1 MKQLFCAVLLSAAT
15 SSVALMS
22 SAAFAQ
28 NGPGIT
34 ATEIKIGNTMPY
46 SGPASGYASVGRA
59 EAAYFNMI
67 NSKGGING
75 RKIDFLSY
83 DDSYSPPKTVEQTR
97 KLVEQDNVF
106 ATFGSLGT
114 PTNSAVS
121 KYMNQKKVPHLFI
134 STGAEKWNDP
144 KNYPYTISLYP
155 SYLMEARV
163 AARYLLDTKPDAKI
177 AILSQNDDF
186 GRDYVKGFKEG
197 LGAKAATMI
206 VKEATYEV
214 GEATI
219 DSQLVL
225 LKNSGADTFYDVT
238 TPKFGAQAVKK
249 VAEIGW
255 KPLHY
260 IVSVASSI
268 KSVLQPA
275 GIENSIGLVTAVTAK
290 TPSDPQWENSPDMKD
305 YLAFMKE
312 RNAGADP
319 NDQSAVTG
327 YISAWLTVEVLKRCG
342 NDLTREN
349 LMKVVTSIKDQQIPM
364 LLPGVTVSLSP
375 DDYSPYGKLQVTRFD
390 GKTWQPIGAVIDAKK
405 VAER

>member
-1 MKQLFCAVLLSAAT
+1 MKQLFCAVLLSAIAT
-15 SSVALMS
+15 AT
-22 SAAFAQ
+22 AFAQ

-34 ATEIKIGNTMPY
+34 PTEIKIGNTMPY

-75 RKIDFLSY
+75 RKINFLSY

-121 KYMNQKKVPHLFI
+121 KYMNQKQVPHLFI

-163 AARYLLDTKPDAKI
+163 AARYLLNTKPDAKI
-177 AILSQNDDF
+177 AILYQNDDF

-197 LGAKAATMI
+197 LGPKAATMI
-206 VKEATYEV
+206 VKEASYEV

-275 GIENSIGLVTAVTAK
+275 GLDNSVGLVTAVTAK

-312 RNAGADP
+312 WNAGADP

-342 NDLTREN
+342 NELTREN
-349 LMKVVTSIKDQQIPM
+349 LMKVVTGIKDQQIPM

-390 GKTWQPIGAVIDAKK
+390 GKTWQPIGPVIDAKK
-405 VAER
+405 GAER

>member
-1 MKQLFCAVLLSAAT
+1 MKTLTVAVLLLAASTSAT
-15 SSVALMS
+15 LTE
-22 SAAFAQ
+22 

-59 EAAYFNMI
+59 ETAYYNMI
-67 NSKGGING
+67 NTKGGING
-75 RKIDFLSY
+75 RKINFLSY

-114 PTNSAVS
+114 PTNTAIW

-155 SYLMEARV
+155 SYLMESRV
-163 AARYLLDTKPDAKI
+163 AARYIAQTKPDAKI
-177 AILSQNDDF
+177 AILYQNDDF
-186 GRDYVKGFKEG
+186 GRDYLKGFKEG
-197 LGAKAATMI
+197 LGAKAASMI
-206 VKEATYEV
+206 VKEASYEISD
-214 GEATI
+214 ATI
-219 DSQLVL
+219 NSQLVL
-225 LKNSGADTFYDVT
+225 LKNSGADTFFDVT

-268 KSVLQPA
+268 KTVLQPA
-275 GIENSIGLVTAVTAK
+275 GIENSIGLVTAVTSK
-290 TPSDPQWENSPDMKD
+290 TPSDPQWADSPDVKD
-305 YLAFMKE
+305 YLTLMQE
-312 RNAGADP
+312 WNAGSDP

-349 LMKVVTSIKDQQIPM
+349 LMKVVTDIRDQQIPM
-364 LLPGVTVSLSP
+364 LLPGVTVSITP
-375 DDYSPYGKLQVTRFD
+375 DDYSAFGTLQVTRFD
-390 GKTWQPIGAVIDAKK
+390 GRTWQPVGPVIDAKK

>member
-1 MKQLFCAVLLSAAT
+1 MKQVFYAMLGIAISA
-15 SSVALMS
+15 

-28 NGPGIT
+28 TAPGIT
-34 ATEIKIGNTMPY
+34 PTEIKIGNTIPY

-59 EAAYFNMI
+59 ESAYYNMI
-67 NSKGGING
+67 NAQGGING
-75 RKIDFLSY
+75 RKINFLSY

-114 PTNSAVS
+114 PTNTAIW
-121 KYMNQKKVPHLFI
+121 KYLNQKKVPHLFI

-144 KNYPYTISLYP
+144 KNYPYTISLYA

-163 AARYLLDTKPDAKI
+163 AAQYILQTKPDAKI

-186 GRDYVKGFKEG
+186 GRDFVKGFKEA

-214 GEATI
+214 SNATI
-219 DSQLVL
+219 DSQLLL
-225 LKNSGADTFYDVT
+225 LKDSGADTLFDVV

-268 KSVLQPA
+268 KSVLVPA
-275 GIENSIGLVTAVTAK
+275 GLDNSVGLITAVVAK
-290 TPSDPQWENSPDMKD
+290 TPGDPQWENSPDMKD
-305 YLAFMKE
+305 YYTFMKE
-312 RNAGADP
+312 WNGGADP
-319 NDQSAVTG
+319 TDQSAVTG
-327 YISAWLTVEVLKRCG
+327 YISAALTVEVLKRCG

-349 LMKVVTSIKDQQIPM
+349 LMKVVTSIKDQPVPM
-364 LLPGVTVSLSP
+364 LLPGVTVSISP
-375 DDYSPYGKLQVTRFD
+375 DDYSPFGKLQVTRFD
-390 GKTWQPIGAVIDAKK
+390 GKTWQPVGPVIDAKK
-405 VAER
+405 VAAP

>member
-1 MKQLFCAVLLSAAT
+1 MARAFCAAVLFALST
-15 SSVALMS
+15 SAM
-22 SAAFAQ
+22 AQ
-28 NGPGIT
+28 STPGIT
-34 ATEIKIGNTMPY
+34 ATEIKIGQTMPY
-46 SGPASGYASVGRA
+46 SGPASGYAIVGRT
-59 EAAYFNMI
+59 EAAFYTMI
-67 NSKGGING
+67 NAKGGING
-75 RKIDFLSY
+75 RKINFLSY
-83 DDSYSPPKTVEQTR
+83 DDAYSPPKTVEQMR
-97 KLVEQDNVF
+97 KLVEQDEVF

-114 PTNSAVS
+114 PTNTAIW

-134 STGAEKWNDP
+134 STGADKWNDP
-144 KNYPYTISLYP
+144 KNYPYTVSLYA
-155 SYLMEARV
+155 SYTMEART
-163 AARYLLDTKPDAKI
+163 AARYILQTKPDAKI
-177 AILSQNDDF
+177 GILSQNDDF

-206 VKEATYEV
+206 VKETTYEV
-214 GEATI
+214 SDATI
-219 DSQLVL
+219 DSQLVA

-238 TPKFGAQAVKK
+238 TPKFGAQAVRK

-268 KSVLQPA
+268 KSVLMPA
-275 GIENSIGLVTAVTAK
+275 GLENSIGLVTAVVAK
-290 TPSDPQWENSPDMKD
+290 TPGDPQWKDSADVKD

-312 RNAGADP
+312 WNGGSDP
-319 NDQSAVTG
+319 DDQSAVTG

-349 LMKVVTSIKDQQIPM
+349 LMKVVTNIRDQSVPL
-364 LLPGVTVSLSP
+364 LLPGVTVSISP

-390 GKTWQPIGAVIDAKK
+390 GKTWQLVGPVIDAKK